1 MTDTLADIR
10 GIVSDLIAFPTVSS
24 ESNLALIDH
33 CADRLDSLGVKVAIT
48 GDDTG
53 TKANL
58 FATIGPEV
66 DGGIVLS
73 GHTDVVPVEGQP
85 WTSDPFRAVERD
97 GLILG
102 RGSCDMKGFIAT
114 AMALAPTFAAAALTR
129 PLHLAFTYD
138 EEVGC
143 FGAPRL
149 IQGIVDSGLKPR
161 VCIVG
166 EPTEM
171 RIIEGHKGTHEYTT
185 EFTGLEG
192 HASNPDAGVNAIEFA
207 ARFITKLLETAEAM
221 KARAPKDSRFDPPY
235 TTLQSGVIQGGI
247 ARNVIPRH
255 CHLEW
260 EMRPINGADAAFAKS
275 TLFDFAERELLP
287 RMRAVDP
294 NAAIV
299 THVIGEIGG
308 LEPMAESEAVALVS
322 ELTGANAA
330 EVVAFGTEAGL
341 FQAAGIHTVV
351 CGPGS
356 IEQAHKPDEF
366 VSLDQLVQC
375 ATMVEKLLPKLRV

>member
-1 MTDTLADIR
+1 MTEALNDVR
-10 GIVSDLIAFPTVSS
+10 GILGDLIAFPTVSS
-24 ESNLALIDH
+24 DSNLALIDH
-33 CADRLDSLGVKVAIT
+33 CADRLDSLGATVEIT
-48 GDDTG
+48 NDDSG

-58 FATIGPEV
+58 FATIGPET

-73 GHTDVVPVEGQP
+73 GHTDVVPVDGQP
-85 WTSDPFRAVERD
+85 WSTDPFRAEEKD

-114 AMALAPTFAAAALTR
+114 AMALAPKFAAANLGA

-138 EEVGC
+138 EEIGC

-149 IQGIVDSGLKPR
+149 IEGLARTGLRPK

-171 RIIEGHKGTHEYTT
+171 RIIEGHKGCYEYTT

-192 HASNPDAGVNAIEFA
+192 HASNPDAGINAVEFA
-207 ARFITKLLETAEAM
+207 ARFIAKILETGEVM
-221 KARAPKDSRFDPPY
+221 KHRAPANSRFDPPH

-260 EMRPINGADAAFAKS
+260 EMRPVNKADADLAKEI
-275 TLFDFAERELLP
+275 LRDYIDRELLP
-287 RMRAVDP
+287 RMHAIDP
-294 NAAIV
+294 EATIV
-299 THVIGEIGG
+299 THVIGEVEG
-308 LEPMAESEAVALVS
+308 LEPMLDSEAVALVS

-366 VSLDQLVQC
+366 VSLDQLSQC
-375 ATMVEKLLPKLRV
+375 AVMIERLLPKLAA

>member
-1 MTDTLADIR
+1 VTAALADIR
-10 GIVSDLIAFPTVSS
+10 GILGDLIAFPTVSAD
-24 ESNLALIDH
+24 SNLALIDH
-33 CADRLDSLGVKVAIT
+33 CAERLESLGARVSIT
-48 GDDTG
+48 HDDSA

-58 FATIGPEV
+58 FATIGPET

-85 WTSDPFRAVERD
+85 WTTDPFRAEERD
-97 GLILG
+97 GRILG
-102 RGSCDMKGFIAT
+102 RGSCDMKGFIA
-114 AMALAPTFAAAALTR
+114 AALAHAPRFAAANLAR

-138 EEVGC
+138 EEIGC

-149 IQGIVDSGLKPR
+149 IRGIAESGLRPR
-161 VCIVG
+161 ICIVG

-171 RIIEGHKGTHEYTT
+171 RIIEGHKGCYEYTT

-192 HASNPDAGVNAIEFA
+192 HASNPDAGVNAVEFA
-207 ARFITKLLETAEAM
+207 ARYVAKLLETAEVM
-221 KARAPKDSRFDPPY
+221 RSRAPTDSRFDPPH

-255 CHLEW
+255 CRLDW
-260 EMRPINGADAAFAKS
+260 EMRPVNPADADLAKEI
-275 TLFDFAERELLP
+275 LRDFVDRELLP
-287 RMRAVDP
+287 RMHAVDP
-294 NAAIV
+294 AASIT
-299 THVIGEIGG
+299 THTVGEVEG
-308 LEPMAESEAVALVS
+308 LEPMPDSEAVALVA

-366 VSLDQLVQC
+366 VSLDQLAQC
-375 ATMVEKLLPKLRV
+375 AVMIERLLPKLAA

>member
-1 MTDTLADIR
+1 MTAPLDDIR
-10 GIVSDLIAFPTVSS
+10 GILGDLIAFPTVSS

-33 CADRLDSLGVKVAIT
+33 CADRLERLGARVSITNDDS
-48 GDDTG
+48 G

-58 FATIGPEV
+58 FATIGPEA

-73 GHTDVVPVEGQP
+73 GHTDVVPVDGQP
-85 WTSDPFRAVERD
+85 WTTDPFRAEERD
-97 GLILG
+97 ELILG

-114 AMALAPTFAAAALTR
+114 AMALAPTFAAANLAR
-129 PLHLAFTYD
+129 PLHFAFTYD
-138 EEVGC
+138 EEIGC

-149 IQGIVDSGLKPR
+149 IRDIADSGVRPS

-171 RIIEGHKGTHEYTT
+171 RIIEGHKGCYEYTT

-192 HASNPDAGVNAIEFA
+192 HASNPDAGINAVEFA
-207 ARFITKLLETAEAM
+207 ARFIAKILETGEVM
-221 KARAPKDSRFDPPY
+221 KHRTPPNSRFDPPH

-260 EMRPINGADAAFAKS
+260 EMRPVTKSDADLAKEI
-275 TLFDFAERELLP
+275 LRDYVDRELLP
-287 RMRAVDP
+287 RMHAVDP
-294 NAAIV
+294 AATIV
-299 THVIGEIGG
+299 THTIGEVEG
-308 LEPMAESEAVALVS
+308 LEPMLDSEAVALVS

-341 FQAAGIHTVV
+341 FQAAGIQTVV

-375 ATMVEKLLPKLRV
+375 STMIERLLPKLAA